1 MGLIVD
7 NLAVLD
13 PPAHGAAACGYRPP
27 RLGDLLH
34 ARLGDGPEHAAMVES
49 VGDDG
54 ETLKLVGPVG
64 HQDLVIVIRRV
75 GTGETR

>member
-1 MGLIVD
+1 MDSLVID
-7 NLAVLD
+7 R
-13 PPAHGAAACGYRPP
+13 PACTACAHPYRPP

-34 ARLGDGPEHAAMVES
+34 ARLGDGPEHATMLES

-64 HQDLVIVIRRV
+64 RQDLVIVIRRV
-75 GTGETR
+75 GGTP